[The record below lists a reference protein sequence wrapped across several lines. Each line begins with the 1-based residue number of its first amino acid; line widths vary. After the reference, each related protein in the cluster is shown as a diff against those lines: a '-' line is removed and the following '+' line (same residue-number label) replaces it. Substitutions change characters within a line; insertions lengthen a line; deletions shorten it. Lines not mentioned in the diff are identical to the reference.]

1 MNVSLK
7 RVAITLVTM
16 LSFMTASAQT
26 YITTSTQT
34 GQTQAKSSRVRF
46 MEKPER
52 VWPFEAELFY
62 GRGTGFNI
70 TASAPTAVA
79 HLDLSCVATLRTLAG
94 MWARFYV
101 MTLQAMTSPDMY
113 PLPILITV

>member
-1 MNVSLK
+1 MSMNASLK
-7 RVAITLVTM
+7 RVAITLVAI
-16 LSFMTASAQT
+16 LSFLMASAQT
-26 YITTSTQT
+26 EQTQT
-34 GQTQAKSSRVRF
+34 ATNRVRKGF
-46 MEKPER
+46 GLSRPRYSTDSGRDSSIMEPM
-52 VWPFEAELFY
+52 PM
-62 GRGTGFNI
+62 
-70 TASAPTAVA
+70 AVA